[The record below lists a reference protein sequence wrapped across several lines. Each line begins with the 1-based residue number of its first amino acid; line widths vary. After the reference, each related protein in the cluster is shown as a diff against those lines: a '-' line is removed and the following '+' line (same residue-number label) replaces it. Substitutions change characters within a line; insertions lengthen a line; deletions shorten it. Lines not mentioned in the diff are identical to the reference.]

1 MKKMIFLL
9 MAFTWMGH
17 TTATA
22 AMSVSKVRKEARF
35 LTDKMGYE
43 LNLSNAQYNDVYEI
57 NYDFIYSIR
66 YVMDDVVR
74 GYDWAMEEYYTSLD
88 FRNDDLRYVL
98 NQAQYRRFL
107 QTDYF
112 YRPIYASGGKWFFRV
127 YITYTNH
134 NHFYFDKPYHYR
146 SYAGAHYRSGNNRV
160 SFYVGRYSHPQYR
173 TSVTIRNT
181 NVYTTHRRSD
191 FGTVTSRPSTSTST
205 SRRSTNA
212 TNRVSNSSSTTTNR
226 NSSAVGSSSSSS
238 STTNRTSNSSGS
250 SSSTTNR
257 SSNSGTTDRGSSAT
271 QGSGSST
278 QRSSGSSSS
287 RTSNSSVSTSG
298 KDSSS
303 GSSRSSSGTSGSSS
317 RSSSSSS
324 SSSRSSSSRR

>member
-66 YVMDDVVR
+66 NVMDDVVR

-98 NQAQYRRFL
+98 NQTQYRRFL

-112 YRPIYASGGKWFFRV
+112 YRPIYASGASGLSGYISRIPITVISILINLIITRV
-127 YITYTNH
+127 TPGPITG
-134 NHFYFDKPYHYR
+134 
-146 SYAGAHYRSGNNRV
+146 AGTAG
-160 SFYVGRYSHPQYR
+160 
-173 TSVTIRNT
+173 
-181 NVYTTHRRSD
+181 
-191 FGTVTSRPSTSTST
+191 
-205 SRRSTNA
+205 
-212 TNRVSNSSSTTTNR
+212 
-226 NSSAVGSSSSSS
+226 
-238 STTNRTSNSSGS
+238 
-250 SSSTTNR
+250 
-257 SSNSGTTDRGSSAT
+257 
-271 QGSGSST
+271 
-278 QRSSGSSSS
+278 
-287 RTSNSSVSTSG
+287 
-298 KDSSS
+298 
-303 GSSRSSSGTSGSSS
+303 
-317 RSSSSSS
+317 
-324 SSSRSSSSRR
+324 

>member
-66 YVMDDVVR
+66 NVMDDVVR

-98 NQAQYRRFL
+98 NQTQYRRFL

-112 YRPIYASGGKWFFRV
+112 YRPIYASGGKWSFRV

-134 NHFYFDKPYHYR
+134 SHFYFDKPYHYQ
-146 SYAGAHYRSGNNRV
+146 SYAGAHYRGRNSGV
-160 SFYVGRYSHPQYR
+160 SFYIGRYSHPQYK
-173 TSVTIRNT
+173 TTATIRNT
-181 NVYTTHRRSD
+181 KVYTTHRRSD
-191 FGTVTSRPSTSTST
+191 FGTVTSRPSTSSSSSGRT
-205 SRRSTNA
+205 TNT
-212 TNRVSNSSSTTTNR
+212 TNRVSN
-226 NSSAVGSSSSSS
+226 
-238 STTNRTSNSSGS
+238 S

-257 SSNSGTTDRGSSAT
+257 SSNTSSSAT
-271 QGSGSST
+271 QSSGTST
-278 QRSSGSSSS
+278 QRSSGSSS
-287 RTSNSSVSTSG
+287 RTSNSSSVSTSE
-298 KDSSS
+298 KKSSS
-303 GSSRSSSGTSGSSS
+303 GSSRSSSGSSTSS

-324 SSSRSSSSRR
+324 SGRSSSSRR

>member
-43 LNLSNAQYNDVYEI
+43 LNLSHAQYNDVYEI

-98 NQAQYRRFL
+98 NQTQYRRFL

-112 YRPIYASGGKWFFRV
+112 YRPIYASGGKWSFRV

-146 SYAGAHYRSGNNRV
+146 SYAGAHYRSGNSSV
-160 SFYVGRYSHPQYR
+160 SFYVGRYSHPQYK
-173 TSVTIRNT
+173 TTAPIRNT

-205 SRRSTNA
+205 SRRSTDT

-226 NSSAVGSSSSSS
+226 NSSATGSSSSSS
-238 STTNRTSNSSGS
+238 L
-250 SSSTTNR
+250 TTNR
-257 SSNSGTTDRGSSAT
+257 SSNTSGSSSSAT
-271 QGSGSST
+271 QSSGSST
-278 QRSSGSSSS
+278 QRSSNASSS
-287 RTSNSSVSTSG
+287 RTSNSSSVSTSS
-298 KDSSS
+298 KESSS
-303 GSSRSSSGTSGSSS
+303 GSSRSSSGSSGSSS
-317 RSSSSSS
+317 RSSSSS